1 MLCNFQLVI
10 PETRQNKMQLVAG
23 SLKPNM
29 TTTLNN
35 FIVTHCYMENPDP
48 NRVNIVINLKRISAP
63 FVTSLFIPSIC
74 LILAAEITLF
84 IDEKHFKATISV
96 ALTTNLVMYTMYR
109 TIQEKLPE
117 NSALKLIDIWL
128 LHGLLMPMVVF
139 ILLATKE
146 LTNTTTSSKEVPKSN
161 FIKVTDSSLISLNN
175 KTTTEDGEIAK
186 KNNVLLVCQAL
197 VPVLTMIFILT
208 FFIIMCQT
216 NST

>member
-1 MLCNFQLVI
+1 
-10 PETRQNKMQLVAG
+10 
-23 SLKPNM
+23 
-29 TTTLNN
+29 
-35 FIVTHCYMENPDP
+35 MENPDP

-139 ILLATKE
+139 IFLATKE

-161 FIKVTDSSLISLNN
+161 FIKVTDSSLISLGN
-175 KTTTEDGEIAK
+175 KTTTEDGEIANK
-186 KNNVLLVCQAL
+186 SNVLLVCQAI

-208 FFIIMCQT
+208 FFIVMCKKI
-216 NST
+216 

>member
-139 ILLATKE
+139 ILLVSKE
-146 LTNTTTSSKEVPKSN
+146 LTNTTSSSREDPKSN
-161 FIKVTDSSLISLNN
+161 FIKVADSSLISLSN

-186 KNNVLLVCQAL
+186 KNNVLLVCQAI

-208 FFIIMCQT
+208 FFIVMCKKI
-216 NST
+216 